1 EPMAMLRSLAELQH
15 KFQPDSCAPD
25 FSSAQP
31 AAAAAAANYE
41 DALNKAIEDADY
53 KNTPA
58 FLAEENQVK
67 VIEYKGEKVAS
78 FVISNVEMICLPQ
91 VYELFLKT
99 MVGGLHTVYTK
110 LKRLEI
116 CPLVCNVEQVR
127 ALRSLGAIQPGV
139 NRCKLIAKTDF
150 DQLYDDCTSSCNR
163 PGRPAKRV
171 TDDWLSAQHSLA
183 AKQAKVEVGS
193 PPVVSQSGPFSAES
207 LLNSNSSNL
216 LGSSL
221 LSGMNSLNGS
231 PSALLGLLP
240 SFNHM
245 LMQQVIAQAKMRE
258 NRERECE
265 NEDDDGRRDEG
276 EDQSR
281 EEEED
286 KEGSH
291 SSTEDSPM
299 SNKSVS
305 KREQKSETR
314 SRDDSSSRDESK
326 SLSPNNN
333 SATLTSS
340 PSGRSSQNQMNTPD
354 FSKLVSLLETT
365 VAQFKKRE
373 DVNDEKERR
382 EHAERQLAIER
393 KRSNLYIIRW
403 NRTRRELASLR
414 ERMQVLEQSSNSV

>member
-1 EPMAMLRSLAELQH
+1 MYEPMAVLRSLAELQH
-15 KFQPDSCAPD
+15 KFQPDPCSLD
-25 FSSAQP
+25 FSSPQST
-31 AAAAAAANYE
+31 AAANYE
-41 DALNKAIEDADY
+41 EALSKAIEDGDY
-53 KNTPA
+53 KSTPA

-78 FVISNVEMICLPQ
+78 FIIGNIEMICLPQ

-116 CPLVCNVEQVR
+116 SPLVCNVEQVR

-150 DQLYDDCTSSCNR
+150 DLLYDDCTSSCNR

-171 TDDWLSAQHSLA
+171 AEDWLAAQQAIAS
-183 AKQAKVEVGS
+183 KQSKVESVS
-193 PPVVSQSGPFSAES
+193 PTITSQSTPFSAES
-207 LLNSNSSNL
+207 LLNSNTSSI
-216 LGSSL
+216 LGTSL
-221 LSGMNSLNGS
+221 LSGIPSLNGS

-240 SFNHM
+240 GFNQI
-245 LMQQVIAQAKMRE
+245 LMQQVMAQARLRE

-265 NEDDDGRRDEG
+265 NEDDDERRDER
-276 EDQSR
+276 SR
-281 EEEED
+281 EEEE
-286 KEGSH
+286 KEESN

-299 SNKSVS
+299 SAKSLT

-314 SRDDSSSRDESK
+314 SRANSSSRDESK

-333 SATLTSS
+333 STTLTSS
-340 PSGRSSQNQMNTPD
+340 PSGRSSQNQMNSPD
-354 FSKLVSLLETT
+354 FSKLVSLLEST
-365 VAQFKKRE
+365 VEHFKKRE
-373 DVNDEKERR
+373 DVNDEKTRR
-382 EHAERQLAIER
+382 ERAEKQLAIER
-393 KRSNLYIIRW
+393 KRSNMYIMRW

-414 ERMQVLEQSSNSV
+414 ERIRILEESKNGA